1 MIVDK
6 VKYQIHKASGTLKQ
20 YRASLIEREI
30 AKRYTLGAEIALT
43 NDKDIKPTEYAE
55 YQAYR
60 AECKDLVDKEMA
72 ELEAALETEVSE

>member
-1 MIVDK
+1 MIDK

-30 AKRYTLGAEIALT
+30 GKRYSLGAEIALT
-43 NDKDIKPTEYAE
+43 NDRYIKPTEYAE

-60 AECKDLVDKEMA
+60 AECKARVDGWFTEM
-72 ELEAALETEVSE
+72 EQGG